1 MNGNKVMTFGLRVI
15 SVNGIFYDDRAEE
28 IILPCADGELAVLAN
43 HEEMILALSDGV
55 IKIKKPGGEWL
66 YGVVS
71 LGSVQVANNRCIVL
85 VNTVEK
91 PEDIDISYCLSRLFS
106 LSFSSGFFFFSG
118 VFIVFKR
125 QAAFTQYGK
134 HNAVF
139 KRIKRF
145 SANIYS
151 NNSVNIIVDSY
162 RKIHFRCI
170 AEIFC

>member
-66 YGVVS
+66 YGVAS

-91 PEDIDISYCLSRLFS
+91 PEDIDKQRAREAYEFAMEHLQQKQSIKEFKKSQAGLARALTRL
-106 LSFSSGFFFFSG
+106 
-118 VFIVFKR
+118 K
-125 QAAFTQYGK
+125 AASK
-134 HNAVF
+134 
-139 KRIKRF
+139 
-145 SANIYS
+145 YS
-151 NNSVNIIVDSY
+151 D
-162 RKIHFRCI
+162 
-170 AEIFC
+170 